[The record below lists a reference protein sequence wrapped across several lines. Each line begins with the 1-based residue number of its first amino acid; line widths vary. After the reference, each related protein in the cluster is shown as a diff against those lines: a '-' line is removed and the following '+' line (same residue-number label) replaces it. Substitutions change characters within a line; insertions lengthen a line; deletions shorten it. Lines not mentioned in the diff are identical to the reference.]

1 VTGPLAGRVALV
13 TGAGRGIGRATA
25 ALLAA
30 DGATVM
36 AVARTAAELESL
48 AAESGAEWIAADI
61 ATPGGCAHVV
71 EETERRLGRID
82 VLVNNAGIGSA
93 GERPVWEQDPARWRQ
108 ALTLNLDAPFELTR
122 LALPGMIERASGR
135 VVMVC
140 SLASLAAGV
149 VPGMSA
155 YAVSKHGLLGLM
167 RAVAVEVA
175 AHGITCN
182 AVLPGSVRTSTAELK
197 VAEEARRAGGTVDEA
212 WAARAARTHAG
223 RLVSDAE
230 VAAAIRFLVSD
241 EASGVNGDALVV
253 GLQPWG

>member
-1 VTGPLAGRVALV
+1 VALV

-25 ALLAA
+25 AVLAA

-36 AVARTAAELESL
+36 GIARTAGELESL
-48 AAESGAEWIAADI
+48 AAETGAEWLAADLSE
-61 ATPGGCAHVV
+61 PGARARAV
-71 EETERRLGRID
+71 EETESRLGRID
-82 VLVNNAGIGSA
+82 VLVNNAGVGSA
-93 GERPVWEQDPARWRQ
+93 GERRVWEQDPARWRQ
-108 ALTLNLDAPFELTR
+108 ALALNLDAPFELTR
-122 LALPGMIERASGR
+122 LALPGMIERGFGR
-135 VVMVC
+135 VVMIC

-155 YAVSKHGLLGLM
+155 YVVSKHGLLGLT

-182 AVLPGSVRTSTAELK
+182 AVLPGPVRTATAELK
-197 VAEEARRAGGTVDEA
+197 VAEEAARAGGTVEEA
-212 WAARAARTHAG
+212 WAARAARSHAG

-241 EASGVNGDALVV
+241 EASGINGEALGV

>member
-1 VTGPLAGRVALV
+1 VSGPLAGRVALV

-36 AVARTAAELESL
+36 AVARTGSELESVAAEIEGEWLALDL
-48 AAESGAEWIAADI
+48 AA
-61 ATPGGCAHVV
+61 PGGCARAVQ
-71 EETERRLGRID
+71 ETERRLGRID

-93 GERPVWEQDPARWRQ
+93 GERPVWEQDPVRWRQ

-122 LALPGMIERASGR
+122 LVLPGMIERGSGR
-135 VVMVC
+135 VVMVS

-155 YAVSKHGLLGLM
+155 YVVSKHALLGLT

-182 AVLPGSVRTSTAELK
+182 AVLPGSVRTATAELK
-197 VAEEARRAGGTVDEA
+197 VAEEAARAGGTVEQA
-212 WAARAARTHAG
+212 WAARAARSYAG

-241 EASGVNGDALVV
+241 EASGVNGEALVV
-253 GLQPWG
+253 GLQPWS

>member
-1 VTGPLAGRVALV
+1 V

-30 DGATVM
+30 DGAAVV
-36 AVARTAAELESL
+36 AVARTAAELEAVSAETGGDWL
-48 AAESGAEWIAADI
+48 AVDLAD
-61 ATPGGCAHVV
+61 PGGCARAV

-82 VLVNNAGIGSA
+82 ILVNNAAVGSA
-93 GERPVWEQDPARWRQ
+93 GERRLWEQDPARWRQ
-108 ALTLNLDAPFELTR
+108 ALALNLDAPFELTR
-122 LALPGMIERASGR
+122 RVLPGMLARGSGR

-155 YAVSKHGLLGLM
+155 YAASKHGLLGLA

-182 AVLPGSVRTSTAELK
+182 AVLPGSVRTATAELK
-197 VAEEARRAGGTVDEA
+197 IAEEAARAGATLEEA
-212 WAARAARTHAG
+212 WAARAARSYAG
-223 RLVSDAE
+223 RLVSDTE
-230 VAAAIRFLVSD
+230 GAAAIRFLVSD
-241 EASGVNGDALVV
+241 EASGVNGEALVV

>member
-1 VTGPLAGRVALV
+1 VTGSLAGRVALV

-25 ALLAA
+25 AQLAA

-36 AVARTAAELESL
+36 GVARTAAELESL
-48 AAESGAEWIAADI
+48 AADTGAQWLAADLS
-61 ATPGGCAHVV
+61 APESCARAVA
-71 EETERRLGRID
+71 ETERRLGRID
-82 VLVNNAGIGSA
+82 ILVNNAGIGST

-108 ALTLNLDAPFELTR
+108 ALALNLDAPFELTR
-122 LALPGMIERASGR
+122 LALPGMIERGFGR

-155 YAVSKHGLLGLM
+155 YVVSKHGLLGLV

-182 AVLPGSVRTSTAELK
+182 AVLPGSVRTATAELK
-197 VAEEARRAGGTVDEA
+197 VAEEAARAGATVEEG
-212 WAARAARTHAG
+212 WAARAARSHAG
-223 RLVSDAE
+223 RLVSEAE
-230 VAAAIRFLVSD
+230 VAAAIRFLVSA
-241 EASGVNGDALVV
+241 EAGGVNGEALGVA
-253 GLQPWG
+253 LQPWG

>member
-1 VTGPLAGRVALV
+1 VTRPLAGRVALV

-25 ALLAA
+25 AVLAA
-30 DGATVM
+30 DGAAVM
-36 AVARTAAELESL
+36 GVARTAGELESL
-48 AAESGAEWIAADI
+48 AAETGAEWLAADLSE
-61 ATPGGCAHVV
+61 PGACARAVA
-71 EETERRLGRID
+71 ETERRLGGID

-93 GERPVWEQDPARWRQ
+93 GERRVWEQDPVRWRQ
-108 ALTLNLDAPFELTR
+108 ALALNLDAPFELTR
-122 LALPGMIERASGR
+122 LALPGMIERGFGR

-155 YAVSKHGLLGLM
+155 YVVSKHGLLGLA

-182 AVLPGSVRTSTAELK
+182 AVLPGSVRTTTAELK
-197 VAEEARRAGGTVDEA
+197 VAEEAAHAGVTHEEA
-212 WAARAARTHAG
+212 WAARAARSYAG

-230 VAAAIRFLVSD
+230 VAAAVRFLVSA
-241 EASGVNGDALVV
+241 EASGINGEALGV